1 MIYVIIETSN
11 ILHEINYG
19 TAHVKQTRVT
29 HRASRNLEDNSHVGL
44 VRHEYTARE
53 QLLMS

>member
-44 VRHEYTARE
+44 VRHEYIARE